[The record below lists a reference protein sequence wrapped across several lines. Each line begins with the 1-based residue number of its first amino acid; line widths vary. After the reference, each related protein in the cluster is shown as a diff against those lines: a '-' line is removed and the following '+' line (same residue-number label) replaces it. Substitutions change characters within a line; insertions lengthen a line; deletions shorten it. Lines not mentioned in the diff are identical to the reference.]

1 MEKHNL
7 RSVIVTASWRAA
19 LLIPGLLALMGVTAL
34 PSSAAVPDRQIVS
47 ASSASSSAD
56 KGVTVTCPTG
66 LQRLA
71 SGADVAGGGSEHVII
86 DDMIPGPRNVTA
98 YGYEDY
104 HGTTATWSIR
114 VWAVCGRLS
123 STVYTYT
130 RSSAYDGRDDK
141 VVTASCPSP
150 MVVLGTG
157 FALLGARGSAVVHQV
172 APTSTSV
179 TVRAWEV
186 DGGPGAGS
194 WSATAYAIC
203 ALDPGG
209 RSQTTTITS
218 YNSVGDKFG
227 SAICPA
233 GKEAFG
239 AGFDLDGFRGRLN
252 INDLIPTNVGTVLT
266 YANELIDTTN
276 TWALLT
282 HAICANE

>member
-1 MEKHNL
+1 MEKHNF
-7 RSVIVTASWRAA
+7 RSVIATASWRAP

-47 ASSASSSAD
+47 ASSASSSDD
-56 KGVTVTCPTG
+56 KGMTVTCPDG

-123 STVYTYT
+123 STVHTYAS
-130 RSSAYDGRDDK
+130 SSAYDTRDDK
-141 VVTASCPSP
+141 VVTASCASP

-186 DGGPGAGS
+186 DGGPDAGS

-203 ALDPGG
+203 APNPGG

-218 YNSVGDKFG
+218 YNSGDKLG
-227 SAICPA
+227 TAICPE

-252 INDLIPTNVGTVLT
+252 INYLIPTSVGTVLT
-266 YANELIDTTN
+266 SANELIDTTN
-276 TWALLT
+276 DWALLT
-282 HAICANE
+282 YAICANE